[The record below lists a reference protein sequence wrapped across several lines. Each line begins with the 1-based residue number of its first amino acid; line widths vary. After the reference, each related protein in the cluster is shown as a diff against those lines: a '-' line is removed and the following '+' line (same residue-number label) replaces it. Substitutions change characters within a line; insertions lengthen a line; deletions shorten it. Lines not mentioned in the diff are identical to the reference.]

1 MHTLKNIFVTTFW
14 IFDLIFKWYFDLKK
28 EFDERKIYFGV
39 CDSCPY
45 FAIDCV
51 NCSSMDNTNRTF
63 IWIQHQSGLQLD
75 PENTVKK
82 MKSDSSNSSHN
93 SRKKIIKESP
103 DPPPREL
110 VLASPDLVLKSGSRL
125 SLETFR
131 IYFDCLGPKR
141 MLIENNRTR

>member
-1 MHTLKNIFVTTFW
+1 MIEFW
-14 IFDLIFKWYFDLKK
+14 NNFDLKK
-28 EFDERKIYFGV
+28 RIWRAEDLFWGLRLVSLF
-39 CDSCPY
+39 CDWLRQLLEHG
-45 FAIDCV
+45 
-51 NCSSMDNTNRTF
+51 NTNRTF

-75 PENTVKK
+75 PENTVKIK